1 MIFEKLENGLFSDFQ
16 YDCSYSQSTADLLHQ
31 LTLVFDRMAR
41 IFNKSEATRA
51 VPLNISKAFGR
62 F

>member
-1 MIFEKLENGLFSDFQ
+1 MIFEKLENGIFSDFQ
-16 YDCSYSQSTADLLHQ
+16 YDCRYSQSTADLLHQ